1 MKLLEKLQKFMYG
14 RYGRIDDLYK
24 FLFLLYIILLII
36 NLFLNN
42 IIITIIELLLV
53 IIMFYRLFS
62 KKIYK
67 RSNENQK
74 YLKLKNK
81 LLKPFKNIRRNITD
95 KNYIYKKC
103 PKCKTILKLPVPT
116 KKGIKH
122 AKCPTC
128 KKKLRVL
135 ALKKLKI
142 ELIRDK

>member
-24 FLFLLYIILLII
+24 FLFWLYIILLII

-42 IIITIIELLLV
+42 LIITIIELLLV

-67 RSNENQK
+67 RSNENKK

-81 LLKPFKNIRRNITD
+81 LLKPFKNIKRNIAD

-116 KKGIKH
+116 KRGIKH